1 MWSVTLA
8 LLSLRYLMHTVFTY
22 LKKEN
27 NTNFRGTISSKS
39 REMLQIRRDDDLPE
53 LQYHHH
59 GSRLGPQSCISDHCL
74 CHQSLWGRCMEQ
86 KPWKGTCF
94 ASSHRSTILS
104 CFFKLLLLC
113 FLQYSLSLW
122 NGITA
127 KGALSSH
134 SFSWKQQVTLQKM
147 VCRVF

>member
-1 MWSVTLA
+1 MVCDFGIIIPQIPDAYVFYLSQKRKNIPISGA
-8 LLSLRYLMHTVFTY
+8 PFLL
-22 LKKEN
+22 KA
-27 NTNFRGTISSKS
+27 

-59 GSRLGPQSCISDHCL
+59 GSGLGPQSCISGHCL
-74 CHQSLWGRCMEQ
+74 CLQSLWGRCMEQ

-147 VCRVF
+147 VCRGF